1 MDYVIHEFFRYLSD
15 EMKLNLDSVYNL
27 WEKFNSEC
35 INQIDKKDKLK
46 FFDYQSNLDSIE
58 ETIELKTPP
67 ISPQPLR
74 APPSTPIISP
84 QPLRAPLSNTSVS
97 SQYSLNKKQK
107 VSSSTSLRYQPPIRT
122 SYDITSR
129 KERAKYE
136 PIYVMKFVFNSKDNI
151 WKLDVHGITKDY
163 NIVISDTTVNCSCI
177 DFHMKAKQKNILCK
191 HLYNLI
197 YQLFNNTENVN
208 TIQDLQTI
216 YPIIHDELYKRLL
229 KFQQRSESTSTSTS
243 NMEKIVIHQDASCLI
258 CLVDLD
264 QYDKNITSCT
274 GACKQVLGH
283 NTCLDVW
290 FKNHNTCPLCRS
302 TMKNSLT
309 TSRTEPLYEI
319 I

>member
-1 MDYVIHEFFRYLSD
+1 MDYIIHDFFRYLSE
-15 EMKLNLDSVYNL
+15 EMKLNLNSVYSL
-27 WEKFNSEC
+27 WEKFNIEC
-35 INQIDKKDKLK
+35 INQINKKDKLK
-46 FFDYQSNLDSIE
+46 FFDYQSDLDSIE

-67 ISPQPLR
+67 TSPQPLKV
-74 APPSTPIISP
+74 PPSTPIISP
-84 QPLRAPLSNTSVS
+84 QPLRVPPSTP
-97 SQYSLNKKQK
+97 KKQLK
-107 VSSSTSLRYQPPIRT
+107 SQSSVKYQPPIKT

-136 PIYVMKFVFNSKDNI
+136 PIYVMKFVYNSKNSL

-163 NIVISDTTVNCSCI
+163 NIVISDAIVNCSCI
-177 DFHMKAKQKNILCK
+177 DFQMKAKQKNILCK

-229 KFQQRSESTSTSTS
+229 KFQQRSDS
-243 NMEKIVIHQDASCLI
+243 NSDEQIKIQQDASCLI

-264 QYDKNITSCT
+264 QYDKNVTSCT

-283 NTCLDVW
+283 NMCLNIW
-290 FKNHNTCPLCRS
+290 FRNHNTCPLCRS

-309 TSRTEPLYEI
+309 TSKTEPLYEI